1 MLIDAALSIE
11 SDHGRV
17 WEALKALADP
27 EFVFRALTEGYGPD
41 VAQTLAHEVRDV
53 LDRAIAVTESSTPQF
68 RSADGWSGRWVTE
81 TGWTQ
86 YEHAL
91 LAAAGRGLTRG
102 LFVDEVCELI
112 DRTDRVCAA
121 QTQRLRSDGDQVPV
135 SRVFAATYNQS
146 AGPSDRHGLAA
157 SYVVTAFELAIM
169 GRRFDLDSRPPGLA
183 GRFAADAN
191 AQSWGRYY
199 LALLALNPHDDSDR
213 ALFSSLLRCAWD
225 AGGYHL
231 QLQALNVA
239 EYFGQS
245 DEPVRS
251 EILDVVRAIEPWHP
265 FLAGSFLEV
274 LSGFGEI
281 QSPTTVRQ
289 LESSIRAT
297 LSHPDDIERCR
308 LANTIVCNQ
317 FEDENLVGPYFEAVD
332 ELTREEKARLY
343 AMAARGAEPTISMNL
358 SWILDQ
364 LAELVPT
371 GDPVVD
377 NAARSVFADFLRAG
391 PIEDAVVVN
400 EAAGPCLAAVR
411 GWAKFEAT
419 LPPAAQHP
427 TPQQR
432 NWFLVAS
439 LLIGYE
445 RQDTIIDPE
454 QAWRALLL
462 DPQYTV
468 ATLAFLDIATIST
481 HGQALGRLVADYQE
495 PMRELFKWALANPD
509 DVPFDR
515 LRWWSGSRDFAMR
528 MLGAV
533 GDESTA
539 ARLGYY
545 VDDPE
550 AGGAAVEA
558 IRQIHSRQSP

>member
-1 MLIDAALSIE
+1 MYRISYRFL
-11 SDHGRV
+11 V
-17 WEALKALADP
+17 P
-27 EFVFRALTEGYGPD
+27 
-41 VAQTLAHEVRDV
+41 
-53 LDRAIAVTESSTPQF
+53 
-68 RSADGWSGRWVTE
+68 GWSEKPLVSAHDRIMGTHRVTE

-91 LAAAGRGLTRG
+91 LAAAGQGLTRG
-102 LFVDEVCELI
+102 LFADEVCELI
-112 DRTDRVCAA
+112 DRTDQVCAA
-121 QTQRLRSDGDQVPV
+121 QSQGLRRDGDQVPV

-183 GRFAADAN
+183 GRFVADGT

-199 LALLALNPHDDSDR
+199 LALLALNPHDDSDQ

-265 FLAGSFLEV
+265 FLAASLLEV
-274 LSGFGEI
+274 LSSFGEI
-281 QSPTTVRQ
+281 QSPTTAHQ
-289 LESSIRAT
+289 LESFIRAT

-308 LANTIVCNQ
+308 LANSIVCNQ
-317 FEDENLVGPYFEAVD
+317 FEDENIVGPYFEAVD
-332 ELTREEKARLY
+332 ELTREEKAKLY

-358 SWILDQ
+358 RWMLDQ

-371 GDPVVD
+371 GDPAVD

-391 PIEDAVVVN
+391 PIEDALVLN

-411 GWAKFEAT
+411 GWAKFEAA
-419 LPPAAQHP
+419 LPPEAQHP
-427 TPQQR
+427 TPRQR

-439 LLIGYE
+439 FLLGYE
-445 RQDTIIDPE
+445 RQGTVMDPE
-454 QAWRALLL
+454 ETWRALLL
-462 DPQYTV
+462 DPQHTV
-468 ATLAFLDIATIST
+468 ATLAFLDIATKST
-481 HGQALGRLVADYQE
+481 HGHALGRLAADYPR
-495 PMRELFKWALANPD
+495 PMRELFEWALANPD

-515 LRWWSGSRDFAMR
+515 LRWWSGSRDIAMR

-539 ARLGYY
+539 ARLGHY

-558 IRQIHSRQSP
+558 IRQIHRRQSP